1 MGQQKVKVIFKK
13 VKSSDEKGYIRLS
26 IRENGK
32 THIKNLPLKPI
43 SEIYWNS
50 KKGRVSSKFSSYK
63 EYNEKIEF
71 ALEELNTNKETPQ
84 SNRLL
89 FFECC

>member
-43 SEIYWNS
+43 SEIYW
-50 KKGRVSSKFSSYK
+50 
-63 EYNEKIEF
+63 KIEISDYLVF
-71 ALEELNTNKETPQ
+71 KIKY
-84 SNRLL
+84 
-89 FFECC
+89 C